1 MDERVLAVWRVL
13 WPKAIP
19 EHEYEAALMQA
30 ELVGATGRKPEP
42 RPAPASPAAGAGG
55 EDLVDVEEA
64 ARILGISKQA
74 LFDRER
80 AGKVE
85 RHPSSGRRRTLF
97 RRADIEAQPGNFRG
111 DGAKARP
118 TPTSHGVPNDLIEP
132 KEAARILGI
141 STNGLLRRSQQ
152 GLIRAYPGKSSRHH
166 LFSRADLAGQKP
178 NQKRFSSRHA
188 KPGAK
193 GQLPFPRLVQESQG
207 EAPPA
212 EPEQAKPPAVE
223 AAAGLTEY
231 TVRQAADA
239 LNVGMFVIYDA
250 MARGALKATK
260 HGKGINAPKSIAS
273 VDLEAFRAK
282 RAAQ

>member
-42 RPAPASPAAGAGG
+42 RPAPASPAAGAED
-55 EDLVDVEEA
+55 EDLIETKDA
-64 ARILGISKQA
+64 ARILGLSKQA
-74 LFDRER
+74 FGDRVR
-80 AGKVE
+80 RGMLK
-85 RHPSSGRRRTLF
+85 RHPSSTPRRALY
-97 RRADIEAQPGNFRG
+97 RRADVEAQPMKVNTGRG
-111 DGAKARP
+111 ASRTAP
-118 TPTSHGVPNDLIEP
+118 ASHGVSKDLIAAP
-132 KEAARILGI
+132 EAAKLIGI
-141 STNGLLRRSQQ
+141 SYNGLLHRAQV
-152 GLIRAYPGKSSRHH
+152 GLIRSYPGKSDRHR